1 MSILAVRAATAL
13 VLNAAAAYVAT
24 KRGSVTAAGG
34 ITGLAVGT
42 GIFIGGG
49 LWLWSLLMVFVV
61 SASAVSRIGRNRK
74 EPLQQLHEKGSRRDP
89 VQVLANGGIGL
100 IAAIGY
106 AVSANPAFT
115 VVCAA
120 SFASANADTWAGEIG
135 MLSHSAPRSIL
146 TGKRLPPGT
155 SGGITLLGLVASAAA
170 AALIAAAFSLG
181 RLLHYGQSRIVPL
194 AATVIAAGITGALID
209 SLLGAMVQA
218 HYTDCRSGKP
228 TERRRTDGV
237 ENQLLRGW
245 RGFNN
250 DAVNVT
256 SNLIVSVA
264 VLTIEFV

>member
-1 MSILAVRAATAL
+1 MSILALRAATAL
-13 VLNAAAAYVAT
+13 ALNATAAIAAT
-24 KRGSVTAAGG
+24 RRGSVTAAGG
-34 ITGLAVGT
+34 ITGLVVGT

-49 LWLWSLLMVFVV
+49 LWLWSLLMVFFV
-61 SASAVSRIGRNRK
+61 SGSVVSRIGRNRK
-74 EPLQQLHEKGSRRDP
+74 APLQQLHEKGSRRDP
-89 VQVLANGGIGL
+89 LQVLANGGVGL

-106 AVSANPAFT
+106 AVSGHSAFA
-115 VVCAA
+115 VACAA
-120 SFASANADTWAGEIG
+120 SFATANADTWAGEIG
-135 MLSHSAPRSIL
+135 VLSHSAPRSIL
-146 TGKRLPPGT
+146 TGQHLPAGT
-155 SGGITLLGLVASAAA
+155 SGGISLLGLVASAAA
-170 AALIAAAFSLG
+170 SALIAVAFSLG

-209 SLLGAMVQA
+209 SLLGATVQA
-218 HYTDCRSGKP
+218 HYTDRCSGKQ